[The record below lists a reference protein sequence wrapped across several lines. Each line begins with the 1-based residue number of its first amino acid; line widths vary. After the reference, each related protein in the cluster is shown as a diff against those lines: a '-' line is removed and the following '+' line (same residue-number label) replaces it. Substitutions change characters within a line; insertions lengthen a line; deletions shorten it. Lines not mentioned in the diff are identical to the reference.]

1 MQNVNENEKTSQS
14 LVNRRKAKVMK
25 ISYIQAK
32 VSHILHLDLFA
43 IVTIIIL
50 ANLLNLMA

>member
-1 MQNVNENEKTSQS
+1 MKMKTSQS
-14 LVNRRKAKVMK
+14 LVNRGKAKVKK

-32 VSHILHLDLFA
+32 VSHSLHLDLFA
-43 IVTIIIL
+43 IVTIIML